1 MKRRSARRTP
11 AQERSRALCAA
22 IEVAAAHVLVELGY
36 EGATTARIAER
47 AGVSVGS
54 VYQYFDDKDAIFD
67 ALAQRILDALVDAVE
82 PAVSASGL
90 SLDARLE
97 LASVNVLR
105 VVGPFP
111 HVLRRLA
118 AVPGTR
124 FHERLSSARRRAT
137 EATRTLLELHGD
149 EVVVVDRTLGARIL
163 VDVAEGLVLNFDP
176 SDDAPRIAAE
186 ARRLVV
192 RYCTAAPAQ
201 APRARGARQRRA

>member
-54 VYQYFDDKDAIFD
+54 VYQYFDGKDAVFD
-67 ALAQRILDALVDAVE
+67 ALTQRILDAFVDAVE
-82 PAVSASGL
+82 PALASPGL
-90 SLDARLE
+90 SLDERLE
-97 LASVNVLR
+97 LASVNVHR
-105 VVGPFP
+105 VVAPFP

-124 FHERLSSARRRAT
+124 FQERLSAARRRAT
-137 EATRTLLELHGD
+137 EATRMLLELHRD
-149 EVVVVDRTLGARIL
+149 EVVVVDLALAARIL
-163 VDVAEGLVLNFDP
+163 VDAAEGLVLNFDP
-176 SDDAPRIAAE
+176 TDDTPRIAAE
-186 ARRLVV
+186 ARRLAV
-192 RYCTAAPAQ
+192 RYCTAGSVPA
-201 APRARGARQRRA
+201 ASLP